1 MKRYDFI
8 LIGLILVLALI
19 WGCFQFF
26 IWGRDGAVAVVSQDG
41 QVIGSYSLSEDM
53 ELEITD
59 DREGK
64 NTLVIEMGQ
73 ANITEADCP
82 DKLCVK
88 QKAISKNGESI
99 ICLPHRLVIEI
110 AGGVNPDIDALA
122 R

>member
-8 LIGLILVLALI
+8 LIGLVLVLALI
-19 WGCFQFF
+19 WGCFQFY
-26 IWGRDGAVAVVSQDG
+26 IWGRDGTSVVVSQDG
-41 QVIGSYSLSEDM
+41 QVIGEYSLAEDM

-64 NTLVIEMGQ
+64 NTLVIENGK
-73 ANITEADCP
+73 ANMADADCP
-82 DKLCVK
+82 DKLCMK
-88 QKAISKNGESI
+88 QKAITKNGESI

-110 AGGVNPDIDALA
+110 VGGVEQDIDTMA

>member
-1 MKRYDFI
+1 MKKYDFI
-8 LIGLILVLALI
+8 LIGLVLVLALI
-19 WGCFQFF
+19 WGCFQFY
-26 IWGRDGAVAVVSQDG
+26 IWGTDGTYVVVSQDG
-41 QVIGSYSLSEDM
+41 QIVSEYSLAEDM

-64 NTLVIEMGQ
+64 NTLVIENGKAYM
-73 ANITEADCP
+73 ADADCP

-88 QKAISKNGESI
+88 QKAITKNGESI

-110 AGGVNPDIDALA
+110 VGGSDKDIDALA